1 MPLILWPSIC
11 VHASPIIGAFYSSI
25 ISLYASLD
33 NLVGLCICVIFPW
46 PHGVVLR
53 CLRTGTISSSRS
65 MCGSCC
71 TRVTQGQHTHDLLMY
86 VCACACVC
94 TCSFFV
100 CVCVGYFQ
108 QAVSQ
113 NSQVLLA
120 LPQVSS
126 ALSTTWSHLGF
137 WCHGEC
143 SSLLLSS
150 LYSS

>member
-11 VHASPIIGAFYSSI
+11 VHASPIIGAFHSAI
-25 ISLYASLD
+25 ISLYTSLD

-53 CLRTGTISSSRS
+53 CLRTISSSRS

-100 CVCVGYFQ
+100 CVCWVFSAGS
-108 QAVSQ
+108 VSK
-113 NSQVLLA
+113 
-120 LPQVSS
+120 
-126 ALSTTWSHLGF
+126 
-137 WCHGEC
+137 
-143 SSLLLSS
+143 LLSS
-150 LYSS
+150 ISSSSGVFSSRYHVEPSWFLVSWRM